1 MKLPFSLWNDD
12 VGKKVYKVTKSYVVT
27 VEQYVKAIDKD
38 EAFDVVLDKGG
49 INYDKIDKFITN
61 EDFEFC
67 ETTYV
72 DVEPQDTEIEYQGA
86 IIKDTDDDIKCDY
99 FQPEFDGNVVPLNKK
114 FGRHSS

>member
-12 VGKKVYKVTKSYVVT
+12 VGKKVYKVTKSYVIT
-27 VEQYVKAIDKD
+27 VEQYVKAFDKD
-38 EAFDVVLDKGG
+38 EAFDVVLEKGG

-67 ETTYV
+67 ETTHV
-72 DVEPQDTEIEYQGA
+72 DIDVPIDTDIEYKGT

-99 FQPEFDGNVVPLNKK
+99 FEPEFSGNVVPLNKQ
-114 FGRHSS
+114 FGRHS